1 MIQLLITYTV
11 FSSLLHVCVTCI
23 IFFCRVLDRK
33 EFFRQNYDNELFAFK
48 SRLGLTFE
56 DESIL
61 RTALTHAS
69 YKEENT
75 LDDGGAISEIFGNK
89 NETSLDRS
97 GNNERLSLIG

>member
-1 MIQLLITYTV
+1 M
-11 FSSLLHVCVTCI
+11 TCI
-23 IFFCRVLDRK
+23 IFFCRVFDRK

-48 SRLGLTFE
+48 SRLGLTFQ

-75 LDDGGAISEIFGNK
+75 VDDDGASIGKTVRNNK
-89 NETSLDRS
+89 TSLHTS
-97 GNNERLSLIG
+97 ENNGKLSLIGWYL